1 MFKNILAPLDGS
13 PLAEAV
19 LPHVA
24 ALAAAFDARV
34 TLIRVLAP
42 DRSKDIEQ
50 PVDPLNWKITQVEA
64 ETYLEMVSKRLEALG
79 IEVHTLVKEGPPAE
93 RIVEFSLQDNIDL
106 VILSSHGSS
115 GLTRWNVSSVTRKII
130 QNARRSTMVVRAYD
144 KVETN
149 LSEFHYRR
157 ILVPLDGS
165 LRAELVLPT
174 AKTLARFHNAEILLT
189 HIVYKPEMPRRSPL
203 TDEDLSL
210 IDHFVERNR
219 QEAVKYLNQVETT
232 LDVEHDIRLIISDN
246 VENSLQDM
254 AASEK
259 IDLVIM
265 SAHGYSGSRR
275 QPFGN
280 VTTNYIE
287 YGSTHL
293 LVIQDFT
300 PEEVE
305 PSKAELASQEFKGH

>member
-1 MFKNILAPLDGS
+1 MFKNILVPLDGS
-13 PLAEAV
+13 PLAESV

-24 ALAAAFDARV
+24 AIGKAFDSKV
-34 TLIRVLAP
+34 TLIRVLSP
-42 DRSKDIEQ
+42 EQ
-50 PVDPLNWKITQVEA
+50 RTDLVKPVDPLNWKITQVEA
-64 ETYLEMVSKRLEALG
+64 ETYLNMIAMRLEKTGLSVG
-79 IEVHTLVKEGPPAE
+79 TLVKEGPPGE
-93 RIVEFSLQDNIDL
+93 RIVEFALQDNIDL
-106 VILSSHGSS
+106 VVLSSHGSS

-130 QNARRSTMVVRAYD
+130 QNSRRSTMVVRAYA
-144 KVETN
+144 ETSSN
-149 LSEFHYRR
+149 LEDFHYRR

-174 AKTLARFHNAEILLT
+174 AKTLARFHNAEIILT

-203 TDEDLSL
+203 TDEDLEL

-219 QEAVKYLNQVETT
+219 QEAVKYLNQIETT
-232 LDVEHDIRLIISDN
+232 LEVEHDIRLIISDN
-246 VENSLQDM
+246 VQTSLQDL
-254 AASEK
+254 AESEK
-259 IDLVIM
+259 ADLVVM

-287 YGSTHL
+287 YGSSHL

-305 PSKAELASQEFKGH
+305 PSKAEQASQEFKGH

>member
-13 PLAEAV
+13 PLAESV

-24 ALAAAFDARV
+24 AIASAFDSRV
-34 TLIRVLAP
+34 TLTRVLSPAQP
-42 DRSKDIEQ
+42 KDLQQ
-50 PVDPLNWKITQVEA
+50 PVDPLNWRITQVEA
-64 ETYLEMVSKRLEALG
+64 ETYLETVAKRLEVLG
-79 IEVHTLVKEGPPAE
+79 LEVHTQVKEGPPAE
-93 RIVEFSLQDNIDL
+93 RIVEFAMQDNIDL
-106 VILSSHGSS
+106 LILSSHGSS

-130 QNARRSTMVVRAYD
+130 QNARRSTMVVRAYE

-149 LSEFHYRR
+149 LADFHYRR

-165 LRAELVLPT
+165 LRAELVLPI
-174 AKTLARFHNAEILLT
+174 AKTLVRYHNAEIILA

-203 TDEDLSL
+203 SDEDLSL

-219 QEAVKYLNQVETT
+219 QEATKYLDQIEDT
-232 LDVEHDIRLIISDN
+232 LQEEHDIRLIISDN
-246 VENSLQDM
+246 VETSLQDL
-254 AASEK
+254 AESEK
-259 IDLVIM
+259 VDLVMM
-265 SAHGYSGSRR
+265 SAHGYSGSPR

-293 LVIQDFT
+293 LVVQDFT
-300 PEEVE
+300 PEQVE
-305 PSKAELASQEFKGH
+305 PSKAEQASQEFKGH

>member
-13 PLAEAV
+13 PLAKSV

-24 ALAAAFDARV
+24 AIAGAFDSDV
-34 TLIRVLAP
+34 TLIRVLASEQP
-42 DRSKDIEQ
+42 QDTEQ

-64 ETYLEMVSKRLEALG
+64 ETYLESVSARLQALG
-79 IEVHTLVKEGPPAE
+79 LNVKTFIKEGPPAE
-93 RIVEFSLQDNIDL
+93 RIVELALQDHIDL

-115 GLTRWNVSSVTRKII
+115 GLTRWNVSSVTRKTV
-130 QNARRSTMVVRAYD
+130 QNARRSTMIVRAYG
-144 KVETN
+144 KIEAK
-149 LSEFHYRR
+149 LSDFHYRR

-165 LRAELVLPT
+165 LRAELVLPA
-174 AKTLARFHNAEILLT
+174 AKTLARYHKAEIILT

-203 TDEDLSL
+203 SDEDLSL

-219 QEAVKYLNQVETT
+219 QEAEKYLNQIESTVE
-232 LDVEHDIRLIISDN
+232 VEHDLRLIISDN
-246 VENSLQDM
+246 VENSLQDL
-254 AASEK
+254 AESEK
-259 IDLVIM
+259 VDLVMM

-287 YGSTHL
+287 YGSAHL

>member
-13 PLAEAV
+13 PLAESI
-19 LPHVA
+19 LPH
-24 ALAAAFDARV
+24 AAAIGEAFDSKI
-34 TLIRVLAP
+34 TLMRVLSP
-42 DRSKDIEQ
+42 DQVADQEQ

-64 ETYLEMVSKRLEALG
+64 ETYLDMIAGRLDKLG
-79 IEVHTLVKEGPPAE
+79 LSVDTLVKEGPPAE
-93 RIVEFSLQDNIDL
+93 RIVEFALQDNIDL
-106 VILSSHGSS
+106 VLLSSHGSS

-130 QNARRSTMVVRAYD
+130 QNSRRSTMVVRAYD
-144 KVETN
+144 KEAADLEN
-149 LSEFHYRR
+149 FHYRR

-174 AKTLARFHNAEILLT
+174 AKTLARFHNAEIILT

-203 TDEDLSL
+203 TDEDLEL

-219 QEAVKYLNQVETT
+219 QEAVKYLNQIESTVE
-232 LDVEHDIRLIISDN
+232 VEHDIRLIISDN
-246 VENSLQDM
+246 VETSLQDL
-254 AASEK
+254 AESEK
-259 IDLVIM
+259 ADLVIM

-287 YGSTHL
+287 YGSSHL

-305 PSKAELASQEFKGH
+305 PSKAEMASQEFKGH